1 MLQGI
6 AGMLLPFLSI
16 YFSLA
21 FSHSILLICDKKVP
35 PMQSLLLSLRAVN
48 KKIFTVASIYLVVM
62 LMFIVAAMMY
72 GIGLIFVLPF
82 FFHVKGILYREMFGI
97 KLKVIASDR
106 TNNDD
111 DNDHDNDSGS
121 NNDDNNKNPQVFD
134 A

>member
-1 MLQGI
+1 
-6 AGMLLPFLSI
+6 
-16 YFSLA
+16 
-21 FSHSILLICDKKVP
+21 
-35 PMQSLLLSLRAVN
+35 
-48 KKIFTVASIYLVVM
+48 M

-106 TNNDD
+106 PNNDD
-111 DNDHDNDSGS
+111 DHNDSS
-121 NNDDNNKNPQVFD
+121 NDDNNNGNNSNDGNKNKNPQVFD